1 MQAGN
6 PASASLLDQLRDIHT
21 VSEPGWWP
29 PAPGWWLVA
38 ALVSL
43 GLFFIL
49 RSSLRRLSDL
59 RRRRA
64 WLSAL
69 DAIGHQWDPQQQPHE
84 YLAALNRLFRAVA
97 LKAFPESG
105 CARMQG
111 DEWVAF
117 IRRSLPDGADAPCL
131 ADLSDGPYQ
140 PVPRFDASALHRH
153 ARNWVKRYG

>member
-6 PASASLLDQLRDIHT
+6 PASASLLDQLHDIHT
-21 VSEPGWWP
+21 VGEPGWWP

-38 ALVSL
+38 ALTLL
-43 GLFFIL
+43 GLFFIVRLAL
-49 RSSLRRLSDL
+49 RKFSDL

-64 WLSAL
+64 WLRAL
-69 DAIGHQWDPQQQPHE
+69 DEIRNRWDPQQQPRD

-97 LKAFPESG
+97 LRAFPQSG

-117 IRRSLPDGADAPCL
+117 IRQALPDGADTQCL
-131 ADLSDGPYQ
+131 SALCQGPYE
-140 PVPRFDASALHRH
+140 PLPRFDAPALQEQ
-153 ARNWVKRYG
+153 ARTWVKRYG